1 MSYVHQTLRLRAAT
15 TAAAA
20 GAPSKE
26 VDLAAVQQQRHHL
39 EAALTA
45 LRLLIEGNPRLL
57 ALMSSRPALAPLLQC
72 IEPSTK

>member
-1 MSYVHQTLRLRAAT
+1 MSYVHLTLKTRAASD
-15 TAAAA
+15 AATA
-20 GAPSKE
+20 GA
-26 VDLAAVQQQRHHL
+26 DLGAVRQQRAHL

-72 IEPSTK
+72 IEPSSK